1 MPDVGRKSGHKRH
14 KQVSRA
20 WMLLKHAFHLARG
33 PLAADRQRILFILG
47 CQRSGTTLVTR
58 IFERDWNAR
67 VYNEHSELSS
77 DDVQFNI
84 RLNDLNKVHKTIR
97 RSPYPLVVAKPLV
110 ESHRPLELLNHFENC
125 RILWLYRSY
134 FDVVS
139 SDLAIFGERNGI
151 ENIRPIVN
159 AEQGNW
165 RSTNVSQTV
174 RTLLE
179 QHFSEDM
186 NPVDAAALFWY
197 SRNSHF
203 FDTGLDKELPAGRV
217 MLLPYQQLVTA
228 AENTIKGI
236 YRLVDLPYPNSRII
250 AEVDPFS
257 LGKGNSRK
265 QEISDDVRS
274 ACDSLLGRLDQLAD
288 FQRAVSQQ

>member
-84 RLNDLNKVHKTIR
+84 RLNDLNKVHKIIR

-125 RILWLYRSY
+125 HILWLYRSY

-151 ENIRPIVN
+151 DNIRPIVN
-159 AEQGNW
+159 SEDGNW
-165 RSTNVSQTV
+165 RSADVSTPV
-174 RTLLE
+174 REILKR
-179 QHFSEDM
+179 HFAENM
-186 NPVDAAALFWY
+186 NPFDAAALFWY

-203 FDTGLDKELPAGRV
+203 FDANLKDELLRGRV
-217 MLLPYQQLVTA
+217 TLLPY
-228 AENTIKGI
+228 E
-236 YRLVDLPYPNSRII
+236 RLVMDADRTMQNLYEMIGRSYPGSRIVSEVDSTSIGKGQSREIEISSDIRIECESLLSKLDRI
-250 AEVDPFS
+250 AEYERMATP
-257 LGKGNSRK
+257 
-265 QEISDDVRS
+265 
-274 ACDSLLGRLDQLAD
+274 
-288 FQRAVSQQ
+288 